1 MPPSKEEIESPS
13 LLYFNCMKSRC
24 KEVAKAQERE
34 FKTIRTNKYKIKG
47 TTVPSELREKIR
59 HEQSKSN
66 VGKDYTVCA
75 VKQCSQV
82 LENMLSLYK
91 KHCETQYKTTKLPY
105 YKKVIERIDAVDLN
119 NLSKTPL
126 DKLFMAIFRS

>member
-1 MPPSKEEIESPS
+1 MIICHHQKKR
-13 LLYFNCMKSRC
+13 YFKCMKSRC
-24 KEVAKAQERE
+24 KEVNKARERD
-34 FKTIRTNKYKIKG
+34 FKSIRTNKYKIKG
-47 TTVPSELREKIR
+47 TTVPSEVSEKI
-59 HEQSKSN
+59 HDEQSKSK

-105 YKKVIERIDAVDLN
+105 YKKVIERLN

-126 DKLFMAIFRS
+126 DKLFKAIFSNV